1 MLQKT
6 FFAEDMRKALRLVRD
21 DMGAEAIIL
30 ANKKVPGGVEVAA
43 AITGDSG
50 VMVQPVKTRTKGAP
64 SGGAPQ
70 AEQSASE
77 HAKSTGQVSR
87 DVEAVMRRSSE
98 VSTGSADLLVEAKAN
113 RLIKNEQVLKAVAGD
128 TLPVN
133 TTEGGSASVG
143 AVSAYEY
150 YNSGSRVTTQE
161 SAAPP
166 VDLASQDSTQEEIE
180 SSHPGYVQDDDAA
193 VALQDSGAALSSDEF
208 DAMTERYEN
217 ELSQVREQLDCLK
230 GMMDQARSVTDPRI
244 IRVRQN
250 AASKLSQLGFSRA
263 ASEVITE
270 QMADAESDA
279 IAWKNALTALAQE
292 VSFHQDEFNDRFGCF
307 SFIGS
312 PGVGKTTLITKLA
325 IEHIQQYG
333 REELVL
339 VTLDNQRL
347 GASQQ
352 IIHLGKL
359 LQVPVF
365 TGDKAE
371 RLMSRIEQAGKNKKI
386 LIDTAGVTAIDDYW
400 LEQVHL
406 LKKLPSSSKT
416 VLVVSC
422 TQQLEVLNAM
432 VQDYLLLDIDGV
444 VLTKADEATS
454 IGEALSIVVEN
465 KLPVFAVGHSQRTSQ
480 PLLKVVS
487 SALVEMFV
495 NKSRRWNVLN
505 DLSKPAKRNPSL
517 EPSLELDELGAD
529 SAKD

>member
-43 AITGDSG
+43 AITRESDP
-50 VMVQPVKTRTKGAP
+50 VVQPVKTRAKGAHV
-64 SGGAPQ
+64 GGESQ
-70 AEQSASE
+70 AEQSAPE
-77 HAKSTGQVSR
+77 HAQAAEQDSR
-87 DVEAVMRRSSE
+87 NVGAAMQRSS
-98 VSTGSADLLVEAKAN
+98 VASKDSADLLVDAKAN

-128 TLPVN
+128 TLPLN
-133 TTEGGSASVG
+133 TTEGGAVSVG

-150 YNSGSRVTTQE
+150 YNSGSRVVPQG
-161 SAAPP
+161 SAEP
-166 VDLASQDSTQEEIE
+166 ASQNRTQEETE
-180 SSHPGYVQDDDAA
+180 NSHLDYAQDDDAE
-193 VALQDSGAALSSDEF
+193 VALPDGSAALSSDEF

-230 GMMDQARSVTDPRI
+230 GMMDQARSVTDPRV

-270 QMADAESDA
+270 QMVDAESDA
-279 IAWKNALTALAQE
+279 IAWKNALAALAEE
-292 VSFHQDEFNDRFGCF
+292 VSSHQNEFNDRFGCF

-432 VQDYLLLDIDGV
+432 VQDYLLLDIDGL

-480 PLLKVVS
+480 PLLKVPS
-487 SALVEMFV
+487 STLVEMFV
-495 NKSRRWNVLN
+495 NKSRRWSVLN
-505 DLSKPAKRNPSL
+505 DLSKPAQRNPGL
-517 EPSLELDELGAD
+517 EPSLELDELATD
-529 SAKD
+529 RPRD